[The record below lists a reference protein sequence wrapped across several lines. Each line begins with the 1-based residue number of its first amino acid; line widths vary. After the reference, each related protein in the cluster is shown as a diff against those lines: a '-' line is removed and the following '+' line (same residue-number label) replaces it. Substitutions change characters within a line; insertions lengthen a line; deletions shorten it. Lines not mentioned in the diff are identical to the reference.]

1 MAHRFMDY
9 AKRARSRFCAGSRKA
24 PIELVLSGKR
34 SLEEWVEVLDQERR
48 RSQHRVVK
56 HSSQARAGELVGSA
70 FQMNENAHAK
80 TDLHRAASTIQ

>member
-34 SLEEWVEVLDQERR
+34 TIEDWVEVLDQERQRCDR
-48 RSQHRVVK
+48 RVLEYNAE
-56 HSSQARAGELVGSA
+56 ARDGRLS
-70 FQMNENAHAK
+70 K
-80 TDLHRAASTIQ
+80 KAAPYTH

>member
-24 PIELVLSGKR
+24 PIDLVLSGKR

-48 RSQHRVVK
+48 RCERQAVK
-56 HSSQARAGELVGSA
+56 HSSKARAEL
-70 FQMNENAHAK
+70 
-80 TDLHRAASTIQ
+80 TIGIAPYEP